1 MKNYQLLII
10 TMFITS
16 LVNAQGDLSVHYKN
30 YDNGELLL
38 SDTIKTH
45 FVIVNESGMIHPGDS
60 IYVSAKIN
68 GDFFGLTLIG
78 TSTAIIAADHMMSG
92 DSLEFD
98 PGVILGPSTMI
109 FFPGD
114 TALEFCIVV
123 WGVGIDA
130 VDLTPAFPWDTNPE
144 DNSTCVTFDPDW
156 ETLAIFNAN
165 NTPVKVYPNPASDYL
180 IFDTDNQMVNS
191 ITIYNLNGQIVDSQ
205 QLHATTGYMNI
216 ANWQS
221 GVYGYCITLENNT
234 QVTGVINKL

>member
-1 MKNYQLLII
+1 MKNFQLLII
-10 TMFITS
+10 TLFVST

-30 YDNGELLL
+30 YDNGTLLM

-78 TSTAIIAADHMMSG
+78 TSTAILAEDHMMSG

-98 PGVILGPSTMI
+98 PGVIMGPPTMM

-123 WGVGIDA
+123 WGVGINA
-130 VDLTPAFPWDTNPE
+130 VDLTPAFPWDSNSE
-144 DNSTCVTFDPDW
+144 DNTTCVTFDPDW
-156 ETLAIFNAN
+156 EMLAIHNVD
-165 NTPVKVYPNPASDYL
+165 NTQVKIYPNPTTDYL
-180 IFDTDNQMVNS
+180 IYAADNQMINS
-191 ITIYNLNGQIVDSQ
+191 ITIYNMNGQIVENHSV
-205 QLHATTGYMNI
+205 HATNGYINI
-216 ANWQS
+216 ADLQS
-221 GVYGYCITLENNT
+221 GLYGYCITLDNNT
-234 QVTGVINKL
+234 KATGVINKQ